1 VFALAKSTS
10 RLALLKQKH
19 LPQLPKPKKTQLRT
33 KKGDWQGSR
42 ETIPNLEVEGPPL
55 NWKLSAELNLNDTVR
70 EERIR
75 EASKPLYLKR
85 YE

>member
-1 VFALAKSTS
+1 MPLSTVKPS
-10 RLALLKQKH
+10 QPVRKVSEK
-19 LPQLPKPKKTQLRT
+19 PEDIEEQLLRT
-33 KKGDWQGSR
+33 CLKYV
-42 ETIPNLEVEGPPL
+42 PF
-55 NWKLSAELNLNDTVR
+55 